1 MAPQPQPR
9 TIQTP
14 WGSFTPAV
22 DLAPLVYLLVLY
34 GLVYFLPLG
43 VFDEWTTNEDGV
55 ASGCSLRP
63 MPGHV
68 FAA

>member
-34 GLVYFLPLG
+34 GLVYFLPFG
-43 VFDEWTTNEDGV
+43 VFDEWTTNEDG
-55 ASGCSLRP
+55 A
-63 MPGHV
+63 
-68 FAA
+68 